1 MDKRKDLFTSGE
13 AAEICRISQQTII
26 RCFDSGRLEGFRVPG
41 SRLRRIP
48 RQSLIRFMKENNI
61 PIDNVDNIEPGRMKE
76 VLSLPEIKQR
86 YDGEWVLIAD
96 PETNDDFSIK
106 EGVVLWHSK
115 DRDEVYRKARELHP
129 NHSAIL
135 CIAKLA
141 DDVAVVL

>member
-1 MDKRKDLFTSGE
+1 MDKMKDLFTTGE

-41 SRLRRIP
+41 SKLRRIP
-48 RQSLIRFMKENNI
+48 CESLIRFMKENNI
-61 PIDNVDNIEPGRMKE
+61 PIDNIEPGRMKE
-76 VLSLPEIKQR
+76 ALSLAEIKQR
-86 YDGEWVLIAD
+86 YDAEWVLIAD

-106 EGVVLWHSK
+106 KGVVLWHSK

-135 CIAKLA
+135 CIAKVP